1 VTLPVED
8 FDAPR
13 GSFLEMTRTIE
24 RPRRIAGPLT
34 IFAAYA
40 GICASPSLAQQGAQS
55 KGTAAKS
62 GAAKRVTA
70 PVAPQQV
77 EATLLQVMRGILF
90 PASNVVFAA
99 QSDDP
104 AKFPQ
109 AKDPA
114 TATDLLASTYGG
126 WTAVE
131 NASLAMAEG
140 ANLLVLPGRKCSNGI
155 AVPVGNADWPKL
167 VQGLRDAAMTSYK
180 AAQSKNQ
187 DNILAAADALTT
199 ACANCHDKYREKANL
214 ADRCK

>member
-1 VTLPVED
+1 M
-8 FDAPR
+8 
-13 GSFLEMTRTIE
+13 G
-24 RPRRIAGPLT
+24 IAKT
-34 IFAAYA
+34 FTTFAACF
-40 GICASPSLAQQGAQS
+40 GICALPGLGQQPAQS
-55 KGTAAKS
+55 KGAAGKSGPARS
-62 GAAKRVTA
+62 GAASA
-70 PVAPQQV
+70 QAPQQV
-77 EATLLQVMRGILF
+77 EGTLLQVMRGILY
-90 PASNVVFAA
+90 PASNIIFAA

-114 TATDLLASTYGG
+114 AATDLLASTYGG

-131 NASLAMAEG
+131 NSAIAMAEA

-155 AVPVGNADWPKL
+155 AVPIGNADWPKF
-167 VQGLRDAAMTSYK
+167 VQGLRDAAMISYK

-187 DNILAAADALTT
+187 DNILMAADALTT